1 MPTVVASRTIGAS
14 PQAVWEVVGDPH
26 HLPRWWP
33 RVTRVEGVAL
43 TAAGEPEAFTE
54 VLIGRKGKVVRA
66 DFEVLETSP
75 EQCVVWAQQ
84 VQGTPFE
91 GVLRS
96 AVTQIDLSPAQVGAD
111 VSAGTEVRIAL
122 RQELPGPLG
131 GGRGGRGGDVG
142 RGGRVGDGGGGLPSG
157 RAFGLARFGSPLVK
171 RAAARTVEQA
181 LEGLMRVF
189 GDGD

>member
-1 MPTVVASRTIGAS
+1 MPTVAASRTIAAS

-33 RVTRVEGVAL
+33 RVTRVEGVTL
-43 TAAGEPEAFTE
+43 TGTGDCDAFTE

-66 DFEVLETSP
+66 DFEVLE
-75 EQCVVWAQQ
+75 QVAGRRVVWSQL
-84 VQGTPFE
+84 VQDTPFE

-96 AVTQIDLSPAQVGAD
+96 AVTQIDLSPAQAGA
-111 VSAGTEVRIAL
+111 AAATEVRIEL

-131 GGRGGRGGDVG
+131 GGAGRGSA
-142 RGGRVGDGGGGLPSG
+142 GGGLLPG

-181 LEGLMRVF
+181 LEGLVRVF
-189 GDGD
+189 GDA

>member
-1 MPTVVASRTIGAS
+1 MPTVAVRRTIAAS
-14 PQAVWEVVGDPH
+14 PQAVWALVGDPH

-43 TAAGEPEAFTE
+43 TGAGEPEAFTE
-54 VLIGRKGKVVRA
+54 VLSGRKGKVVRA
-66 DFEVLETSP
+66 DFEVLEAAAGRR
-75 EQCVVWAQQ
+75 VVWSQQ

-96 AVTQIDLSPAQVGAD
+96 AVTQIDLAPAP
-111 VSAGTEVRIAL
+111 AGTAAATEVRIEL

-131 GGRGGRGGDVG
+131 GSGARGA
-142 RGGRVGDGGGGLPSG
+142 GGGGLLSG

-181 LEGLMRVF
+181 LEGLVRVF